1 MLFVL
6 FKSLDSI
13 FSIEANHTLE
23 ISRMVNI
30 TSLPSESG
38 KINALVNYRGRTI
51 PVLDVCKY
59 LENGQA
65 QYNNESVIIIIEY
78 KNQAVG
84 LLAHDVIDM
93 ITVEATKVQEY
104 KVLNSDY
111 FNSAIQIGS
120 TIVPILNP
128 KKILLDVVDSME
140 LMRAST

>member
-13 FSIEANHTLE
+13 FSVEASHTLE

-59 LENGQA
+59 LGNGEA
-65 QYNNESVIIIIEY
+65 QYNDESVIIIIEY

-84 LLAHDVIDM
+84 LLTHDVIDM
-93 ITVEATKVQEY
+93 ITVEESKIQEY

-111 FNSAIQIGS
+111 FNSAIQLGS

>member
-140 LMRAST
+140 LMKAST